1 MAVKSEAEILFKASH
16 RNARISA
23 RKARL
28 VMDLIRGQKAEKALV
43 RLEYCDRRASP
54 MIRKVLESAIANA
67 AQMSGVESENLV
79 VHEAYVDEGA
89 TMKRWRP
96 RSMGRAFPRLK
107 RSCHLSVALA
117 AVESEGVAPTADVEE
132 TITEEAVIE
141 EAVAEEAVAEEAVSE
156 EDAVDVAEDEV
167 EENDSGEEAEAGE
180 DEAGEDE
187 AGDDEAGDDE
197 ASEDAVVEDSPEE
210 DSPEEDGGADEA
222 ETEAGAAEEEDS
234 GGESDASEDSE
245 EKGDSES

>member
-79 VHEAYVDEGA
+79 VHAAYADEGA

-107 RSCHLSVALA
+107 RSCHLNVALA
-117 AVESEGVAPTADVEE
+117 AVESEGAAPTADVEE

-141 EAVAEEAVAEEAVSE
+141 EAAAEEAVAEEAVSE
-156 EDAVDVAEDEV
+156 GDAVDVAEEEV

-180 DEAGEDE
+180 DEA
-187 AGDDEAGDDE
+187 
-197 ASEDAVVEDSPEE
+197 SEDAVAEESPEE
-210 DSPEEDGGADEA
+210 DGADEA

-234 GGESDASEDSE
+234 GGESDASEDSKE
-245 EKGDSES
+245 EGDSES

>member
-16 RNARISA
+16 RNAGISA

-79 VHEAYVDEGA
+79 VHAAYADEGA

-117 AVESEGVAPTADVEE
+117 AVESEGAAPTADVEE

-141 EAVAEEAVAEEAVSE
+141 EAATEEAVAEEAVAEEE
-156 EDAVDVAEDEV
+156 AVDAAEDEV

-180 DEAGEDE
+180 DEA
-187 AGDDEAGDDE
+187 
-197 ASEDAVVEDSPEE
+197 SEDAGAEESPEE
-210 DSPEEDGGADEA
+210 DGADEA

-245 EKGDSES
+245 EEGDSES

>member
-79 VHEAYVDEGA
+79 VHQAYADEGA

-117 AVESEGVAPTADVEE
+117 AVESEGAAPAADVEE

-141 EAVAEEAVAEEAVSE
+141 EAAAEEAVAEEAVSE
-156 EDAVDVAEDEV
+156 GDAVDVAEEEV
-167 EENDSGEEAEAGE
+167 EENDSGEETDAGE
-180 DEAGEDE
+180 G
-187 AGDDEAGDDE
+187 E
-197 ASEDAVVEDSPEE
+197 ASEDAVAEDSPEE
-210 DSPEEDGGADEA
+210 DSSEEDSSEEDDGAD
-222 ETEAGAAEEEDS
+222 EAGAAEEEDS
-234 GGESDASEDSE
+234 GGESDASEDSK

>member
-16 RNARISA
+16 RNAGISA

-79 VHEAYVDEGA
+79 VHAAYADEGA

-117 AVESEGVAPTADVEE
+117 AVESEGAAPTADVEE

-141 EAVAEEAVAEEAVSE
+141 DTATEEAVAEETVSE
-156 EDAVDVAEDEV
+156 EEAVDAAEDEV

-180 DEAGEDE
+180 DEA
-187 AGDDEAGDDE
+187 
-197 ASEDAVVEDSPEE
+197 SEDAVAEESPEE
-210 DSPEEDGGADEA
+210 DGADEA

-245 EKGDSES
+245 EEGDSES

>member
-79 VHEAYVDEGA
+79 VHAAYADEGA

-117 AVESEGVAPTADVEE
+117 AVESEGAAPTADVEE

-141 EAVAEEAVAEEAVSE
+141 EVAAEEAVAEEAVSE
-156 EDAVDVAEDEV
+156 GDAVDVAEEEV
-167 EENDSGEEAEAGE
+167 EENDSGEETDAGE
-180 DEAGEDE
+180 
-187 AGDDEAGDDE
+187 DE
-197 ASEDAVVEDSPEE
+197 ASEDAVAE
-210 DSPEEDGGADEA
+210 DSPEEDGGADED

-234 GGESDASEDSE
+234 GGGSDASEDSE

>member
-79 VHEAYVDEGA
+79 VHAAYADEGA

-117 AVESEGVAPTADVEE
+117 AVESEGAAPTADVEE

-141 EAVAEEAVAEEAVSE
+141 EAAAEEAVAEEAVSE
-156 EDAVDVAEDEV
+156 GDAVDVAEEEV
-167 EENDSGEEAEAGE
+167 EENDSGEETDAGE
-180 DEAGEDE
+180 
-187 AGDDEAGDDE
+187 DE
-197 ASEDAVVEDSPEE
+197 ASEDAVAEDSSEG
-210 DSPEEDGGADEA
+210 DDGAD
-222 ETEAGAAEEEDS
+222 EAGAAEEEDS
-234 GGESDASEDSE
+234 GGESDASEDSKE
-245 EKGDSES
+245 EGDSER

>member
-16 RNARISA
+16 RNAGISA

-79 VHEAYVDEGA
+79 VHAAYADEGA

-117 AVESEGVAPTADVEE
+117 AVESEGAAPTADVEE

-141 EAVAEEAVAEEAVSE
+141 DTATEEAVAEETVSE
-156 EDAVDVAEDEV
+156 EEVVDAAEDEV

-180 DEAGEDE
+180 DEA
-187 AGDDEAGDDE
+187 
-197 ASEDAVVEDSPEE
+197 SEDAVAEDSPEE
-210 DSPEEDGGADEA
+210 DGADEA

-245 EKGDSES
+245 EEGDSES

>member
-16 RNARISA
+16 RNAGISA

-79 VHEAYVDEGA
+79 VHEAYADEGA

-107 RSCHLSVALA
+107 RSCHLNVALA
-117 AVESEGVAPTADVEE
+117 AVESEGAVPTADVEE

-141 EAVAEEAVAEEAVSE
+141 EAVAEEAVAEEE
-156 EDAVDVAEDEV
+156 AVDAAEDEV

-180 DEAGEDE
+180 DEA
-187 AGDDEAGDDE
+187 
-197 ASEDAVVEDSPEE
+197 SEDAVAEESPEE
-210 DSPEEDGGADEA
+210 DGADEA

-245 EKGDSES
+245 EEGDSES

>member
-167 EENDSGEEAEAGE
+167 EENDSGEEAEAG
-180 DEAGEDE
+180 
-187 AGDDEAGDDE
+187 DDEAGDDE

>member
-16 RNARISA
+16 RNAGISA

-79 VHEAYVDEGA
+79 VHAAYADEGA

-117 AVESEGVAPTADVEE
+117 AVESEGAVPTADVEE

-141 EAVAEEAVAEEAVSE
+141 EAATEEAVAEEAVAEEE
-156 EDAVDVAEDEV
+156 AVDAAEDEV

-180 DEAGEDE
+180 DEA
-187 AGDDEAGDDE
+187 
-197 ASEDAVVEDSPEE
+197 SEDAVAEESPEE
-210 DSPEEDGGADEA
+210 DGADEA

-245 EKGDSES
+245 EEGDSES

>member
-16 RNARISA
+16 RNAGISA

-79 VHEAYVDEGA
+79 VHAAYADEGA
-89 TMKRWRP
+89 TMKLWRP

-117 AVESEGVAPTADVEE
+117 AVESEGAAPTADVEE

-141 EAVAEEAVAEEAVSE
+141 EAATEEAVPEEAVSE
-156 EDAVDVAEDEV
+156 EGAVDAAEDEV

-180 DEAGEDE
+180 DD
-187 AGDDEAGDDE
+187 
-197 ASEDAVVEDSPEE
+197 ASEDAVAEESPEE
-210 DSPEEDGGADEA
+210 DGADEA

-245 EKGDSES
+245 EEGDSES

>member
-16 RNARISA
+16 RNAGISA

-79 VHEAYVDEGA
+79 VHAAYADEGA

-117 AVESEGVAPTADVEE
+117 AVESEGAVPTADVEE

-141 EAVAEEAVAEEAVSE
+141 EAVAEEAVAEEE
-156 EDAVDVAEDEV
+156 AVDVAEDEV

-180 DEAGEDE
+180 DEA
-187 AGDDEAGDDE
+187 
-197 ASEDAVVEDSPEE
+197 SEDAVAEESPEE
-210 DSPEEDGGADEA
+210 DGADEA

-245 EKGDSES
+245 KEGDSES

>member
-16 RNARISA
+16 RNAGISA

-79 VHEAYVDEGA
+79 VHAAYADEGA

-117 AVESEGVAPTADVEE
+117 AVESEGAAPTADVEE

-141 EAVAEEAVAEEAVSE
+141 DTATEEAVAEETVSE
-156 EDAVDVAEDEV
+156 EEAVDAAEDEV

-180 DEAGEDE
+180 DEA
-187 AGDDEAGDDE
+187 
-197 ASEDAVVEDSPEE
+197 SEDAGAEESPEE
-210 DSPEEDGGADEA
+210 DGADEA

-245 EKGDSES
+245 EEGDSES

>member
-1 MAVKSEAEILFKASH
+1 MAVKSETEILFKASH

-79 VHEAYVDEGA
+79 VHEAYADEGA

-107 RSCHLSVALA
+107 RSCHLNVALA
-117 AVESEGVAPTADVEE
+117 AVESEGTAPTADVEE

-141 EAVAEEAVAEEAVSE
+141 EAAAEEAVAEEAVSE
-156 EDAVDVAEDEV
+156 GDAVDVAEEEV
-167 EENDSGEEAEAGE
+167 EENDSGEETDAGE
-180 DEAGEDE
+180 
-187 AGDDEAGDDE
+187 DE
-197 ASEDAVVEDSPEE
+197 ASEDAVAEDSSEE
-210 DSPEEDGGADEA
+210 DSSEEDGGADE
-222 ETEAGAAEEEDS
+222 TGAAEEEDS

-245 EKGDSES
+245 EEGDSES

>member
-43 RLEYCDRRASP
+43 SLEYCDRRASP

-79 VHEAYVDEGA
+79 VHEAYADEGA

-141 EAVAEEAVAEEAVSE
+141 EAVAEEAVAEEE
-156 EDAVDVAEDEV
+156 AVDVAEDEV
-167 EENDSGEEAEAGE
+167 EENNSGEEAEAGE
-180 DEAGEDE
+180 DEA
-187 AGDDEAGDDE
+187 
-197 ASEDAVVEDSPEE
+197 SEDAVAEE
-210 DSPEEDGGADEA
+210 SPEEDGADAA

-245 EKGDSES
+245 EEGDSES

>member
-79 VHEAYVDEGA
+79 VHQAYADEGA

-117 AVESEGVAPTADVEE
+117 AVESEGAAPTADVEE

-141 EAVAEEAVAEEAVSE
+141 EAAAEEAVAEEAVSE
-156 EDAVDVAEDEV
+156 GDAVDVAEEEV
-167 EENDSGEEAEAGE
+167 EENDSGEETDAGE
-180 DEAGEDE
+180 G
-187 AGDDEAGDDE
+187 E
-197 ASEDAVVEDSPEE
+197 ASEDAVAEDSSEEDSPEE
-210 DSPEEDGGADEA
+210 DSSEEDSSEEDDGAD
-222 ETEAGAAEEEDS
+222 EAGAAEEEDS
-234 GGESDASEDSE
+234 GGESDASEDSK

>member
-79 VHEAYVDEGA
+79 VHQAYADEGA

-107 RSCHLSVALA
+107 RSCHLSGALA
-117 AVESEGVAPTADVEE
+117 AVESEGAAPAADVEE

-141 EAVAEEAVAEEAVSE
+141 EAAAEEAVAEEAVSE
-156 EDAVDVAEDEV
+156 GDAVDVAEEEV
-167 EENDSGEEAEAGE
+167 EENDSGEETDAGE
-180 DEAGEDE
+180 G
-187 AGDDEAGDDE
+187 E
-197 ASEDAVVEDSPEE
+197 ASEDAVAEDSPEE
-210 DSPEEDGGADEA
+210 DSPEEDSPEEDSSEEDDGAD
-222 ETEAGAAEEEDS
+222 EAGAAEEEDS
-234 GGESDASEDSE
+234 GGESDASEDSK

>member
-16 RNARISA
+16 RNAGISA

-79 VHEAYVDEGA
+79 VHEAYADEGA

-117 AVESEGVAPTADVEE
+117 AVESEGAAPTADVEE

-141 EAVAEEAVAEEAVSE
+141 EAATEEAVAEETVSE
-156 EDAVDVAEDEV
+156 EEAVDAAEDEV

-180 DEAGEDE
+180 DEA
-187 AGDDEAGDDE
+187 
-197 ASEDAVVEDSPEE
+197 SEDAVAEDSPEE
-210 DSPEEDGGADEA
+210 DSPEEDGADEA

-245 EKGDSES
+245 EEGDSES

>member
-16 RNARISA
+16 RNAGISA

-79 VHEAYVDEGA
+79 VHEAYADEGA

-117 AVESEGVAPTADVEE
+117 AVESEGAAPTADVEE

-141 EAVAEEAVAEEAVSE
+141 DTATEEAVAEEAVAEEE
-156 EDAVDVAEDEV
+156 AVDAAEDEV

-180 DEAGEDE
+180 DEA
-187 AGDDEAGDDE
+187 
-197 ASEDAVVEDSPEE
+197 SEDAVAEESPEE
-210 DSPEEDGGADEA
+210 DGADEA

-245 EKGDSES
+245 EEGDSES

>member
-79 VHEAYVDEGA
+79 VHAAYADEGA

-107 RSCHLSVALA
+107 RSCHLNVALA
-117 AVESEGVAPTADVEE
+117 AVESEGAAPTADVEE

-141 EAVAEEAVAEEAVSE
+141 EAAAEEAVAEEAVSE
-156 EDAVDVAEDEV
+156 GDAVDVAEEEV
-167 EENDSGEEAEAGE
+167 EENDSGEEADAGE
-180 DEAGEDE
+180 DET
-187 AGDDEAGDDE
+187 
-197 ASEDAVVEDSPEE
+197 SEDAVAEDSPEE
-210 DSPEEDGGADEA
+210 DSSEGDDGAD
-222 ETEAGAAEEEDS
+222 EAGAAEEEDS
-234 GGESDASEDSE
+234 GGESDASEDSKE
-245 EKGDSES
+245 EGDSES

>member
-79 VHEAYVDEGA
+79 VHAAYADEGA

-117 AVESEGVAPTADVEE
+117 AVESEGTAPTADVEE

-141 EAVAEEAVAEEAVSE
+141 EAAAEEAVAEEAVSE
-156 EDAVDVAEDEV
+156 GDAVDVAEEEV
-167 EENDSGEEAEAGE
+167 EENDSGEEADAGE
-180 DEAGEDE
+180 
-187 AGDDEAGDDE
+187 DE
-197 ASEDAVVEDSPEE
+197 ASEDAVAEDSPEE
-210 DSPEEDGGADEA
+210 DSSEEDSSEEDDGAD
-222 ETEAGAAEEEDS
+222 EAGAAEEEDS
-234 GGESDASEDSE
+234 GGESDASEDSKE
-245 EKGDSES
+245 EGDSER

>member
-1 MAVKSEAEILFKASH
+1 MAVKSKTEILFKASH

-79 VHEAYVDEGA
+79 VHKAYADEGA

-117 AVESEGVAPTADVEE
+117 AVESEGTAPTADVEE

-156 EDAVDVAEDEV
+156 GDAVDVAEEEV
-167 EENDSGEEAEAGE
+167 EENDSGEETDAGE
-180 DEAGEDE
+180 G
-187 AGDDEAGDDE
+187 E
-197 ASEDAVVEDSPEE
+197 ASEDAVAEDSSEE
-210 DSPEEDGGADEA
+210 DSSEEDGGADE
-222 ETEAGAAEEEDS
+222 TGATEEEDS

-245 EKGDSES
+245 EEGDSES

>member
-79 VHEAYVDEGA
+79 VHQAYADEGA

-117 AVESEGVAPTADVEE
+117 AVESEGAAPTADVEE

-141 EAVAEEAVAEEAVSE
+141 EAAAEEAVAEEAVSE
-156 EDAVDVAEDEV
+156 GDAVDVAEEEV
-167 EENDSGEEAEAGE
+167 EENDSGEEADAGE
-180 DEAGEDE
+180 G
-187 AGDDEAGDDE
+187 E
-197 ASEDAVVEDSPEE
+197 ASEDAVAEDSPEE
-210 DSPEEDGGADEA
+210 DSSEEDSSEEDDGAD
-222 ETEAGAAEEEDS
+222 EAGAAEEEDS
-234 GGESDASEDSE
+234 GGESDASEDSKE
-245 EKGDSES
+245 EGDSES

>member
-16 RNARISA
+16 RNAGISA

-79 VHEAYVDEGA
+79 VHAAYADEGA

-117 AVESEGVAPTADVEE
+117 AVESEGAVPTADVEE

-141 EAVAEEAVAEEAVSE
+141 EAVAEEAVAEEE
-156 EDAVDVAEDEV
+156 AVDVAEDEV
-167 EENDSGEEAEAGE
+167 EDNDSGEEAEAGE
-180 DEAGEDE
+180 DEA
-187 AGDDEAGDDE
+187 
-197 ASEDAVVEDSPEE
+197 SEDAGAEESPEE
-210 DSPEEDGGADEA
+210 DGADEA
-222 ETEAGAAEEEDS
+222 ETEAGVAEEEDS

-245 EKGDSES
+245 EEGDSES

>member
-167 EENDSGEEAEAGE
+167 EENDSGEEAEAG
-180 DEAGEDE
+180 DDE
-187 AGDDEAGDDE
+187 AGDDEAGEDE

>member
-16 RNARISA
+16 RNAGISA

-79 VHEAYVDEGA
+79 VHAAYADEGA

-117 AVESEGVAPTADVEE
+117 AVESEGAAPTADVEE

-141 EAVAEEAVAEEAVSE
+141 EAATEEAVPEEAVSE
-156 EDAVDVAEDEV
+156 EGAVDAAEDEV

-180 DEAGEDE
+180 DEA
-187 AGDDEAGDDE
+187 
-197 ASEDAVVEDSPEE
+197 SEDAVAEERPEE
-210 DSPEEDGGADEA
+210 DGADEA

-245 EKGDSES
+245 EEGDSES

>member
-1 MAVKSEAEILFKASH
+1 MRGREVLEHVQAFAEVGADRCFNDFAAGLGHQATHAGKLLHLTDIATSTGDGHQVH
-16 RNARISA
+16 R
-23 RKARL
+23 
-28 VMDLIRGQKAEKALV
+28 VE
-43 RLEYCDRRASP
+43 
-54 MIRKVLESAIANA
+54 VLESAIANA

-79 VHEAYVDEGA
+79 VHEAYADEGA

-96 RSMGRAFPRLK
+96 RSMGRAFPRFK

-141 EAVAEEAVAEEAVSE
+141 EAVAEEAVSE

-167 EENDSGEEAEAGE
+167 EENDSGEEADAGE
-180 DEAGEDE
+180 
-187 AGDDEAGDDE
+187 DE
-197 ASEDAVVEDSPEE
+197 ASEDAVAEDSPEE
-210 DSPEEDGGADEA
+210 DRPEEDRPEEDGGADED

-245 EKGDSES
+245 EEGDSES

>member
-79 VHEAYVDEGA
+79 VHAAYADEGA

-107 RSCHLSVALA
+107 RSCHLNVALA
-117 AVESEGVAPTADVEE
+117 AVESEGAAPTADVEE

-141 EAVAEEAVAEEAVSE
+141 EAAAEEAVAEEAVSE
-156 EDAVDVAEDEV
+156 GDAVDVAEEEV
-167 EENDSGEEAEAGE
+167 EENDSGQEAEAGE
-180 DEAGEDE
+180 DEA
-187 AGDDEAGDDE
+187 
-197 ASEDAVVEDSPEE
+197 SEDAVAEDSPEE
-210 DSPEEDGGADEA
+210 DGADEA

-245 EKGDSES
+245 EEGDSKS

>member
-16 RNARISA
+16 RNAGISA

-79 VHEAYVDEGA
+79 VHEAYADEGA

-117 AVESEGVAPTADVEE
+117 AVESEGAAPTADVEE

-141 EAVAEEAVAEEAVSE
+141 EAVAEEAVAEEE
-156 EDAVDVAEDEV
+156 AVDAAEDEV

-180 DEAGEDE
+180 DEA
-187 AGDDEAGDDE
+187 
-197 ASEDAVVEDSPEE
+197 SEDAVAEDSPEE
-210 DSPEEDGGADEA
+210 DSPEEDGADEA

-245 EKGDSES
+245 EEGDSES

>member
-16 RNARISA
+16 RNAGISA

-79 VHEAYVDEGA
+79 VHEAYADEGA

-117 AVESEGVAPTADVEE
+117 AVESEGAVPTADVEE
-132 TITEEAVIE
+132 TITEVAVIE
-141 EAVAEEAVAEEAVSE
+141 EAVAEEAVAEEE
-156 EDAVDVAEDEV
+156 AVDVAEDEV
-167 EENDSGEEAEAGE
+167 EENNSGEEAEAGE
-180 DEAGEDE
+180 DEA
-187 AGDDEAGDDE
+187 
-197 ASEDAVVEDSPEE
+197 SEDAVAEE
-210 DSPEEDGGADEA
+210 SPEEDGADAA

-245 EKGDSES
+245 EEGDSES

>member
-16 RNARISA
+16 RNAGISA

-79 VHEAYVDEGA
+79 VHEAYADEGA

-107 RSCHLSVALA
+107 RSCHLNVALA
-117 AVESEGVAPTADVEE
+117 AVESEGAVPTADVEE

-141 EAVAEEAVAEEAVSE
+141 EAVAEEAVAEEE
-156 EDAVDVAEDEV
+156 AVDVAEDEV

-180 DEAGEDE
+180 DEA
-187 AGDDEAGDDE
+187 
-197 ASEDAVVEDSPEE
+197 SEDAVAEE
-210 DSPEEDGGADEA
+210 SPEEDGADAA

-245 EKGDSES
+245 EEGDSES

>member
-16 RNARISA
+16 RNAGISA

-79 VHEAYVDEGA
+79 VHAAYADEGA

-117 AVESEGVAPTADVEE
+117 AVESEGAAPTADVEE

-141 EAVAEEAVAEEAVSE
+141 EAAAEEAVAEEAVAE
-156 EDAVDVAEDEV
+156 EEAVDVAEDEV

-180 DEAGEDE
+180 DEA
-187 AGDDEAGDDE
+187 
-197 ASEDAVVEDSPEE
+197 SEDAVAEESPEE
-210 DSPEEDGGADEA
+210 DGADEA

-245 EKGDSES
+245 EEGDSES

>member
-79 VHEAYVDEGA
+79 VHAAYADEGA

-117 AVESEGVAPTADVEE
+117 AVESEGAAPAADVEE

-141 EAVAEEAVAEEAVSE
+141 EAAAEEAVAEEAVSE
-156 EDAVDVAEDEV
+156 GDAVDVAEEEV
-167 EENDSGEEAEAGE
+167 EENDSGEEADAGE
-180 DEAGEDE
+180 G
-187 AGDDEAGDDE
+187 E
-197 ASEDAVVEDSPEE
+197 ASEDAVAEDSPEE
-210 DSPEEDGGADEA
+210 DSSEEDSSEEDSSEEDDGAD
-222 ETEAGAAEEEDS
+222 EAGAAEEEDS
-234 GGESDASEDSE
+234 GGESDASEDSK

>member
-16 RNARISA
+16 RNAGISA

-79 VHEAYVDEGA
+79 VHAAYADEGA

-96 RSMGRAFPRLK
+96 RARGSASPILK
-107 RSCHLSVALA
+107 RCCNIRIVLTDQV
-117 AVESEGVAPTADVEE
+117 
-132 TITEEAVIE
+132 
-141 EAVAEEAVAEEAVSE
+141 
-156 EDAVDVAEDEV
+156 
-167 EENDSGEEAEAGE
+167 
-180 DEAGEDE
+180 
-187 AGDDEAGDDE
+187 
-197 ASEDAVVEDSPEE
+197 
-210 DSPEEDGGADEA
+210 
-222 ETEAGAAEEEDS
+222 
-234 GGESDASEDSE
+234 
-245 EKGDSES
+245 

>member
-16 RNARISA
+16 RNAGISA

-79 VHEAYVDEGA
+79 VHAAYADEGA

-117 AVESEGVAPTADVEE
+117 AVESEGAAPTADVEE

-141 EAVAEEAVAEEAVSE
+141 ETATEEAVAEEAVAEEE
-156 EDAVDVAEDEV
+156 AVDAAEDEV

-180 DEAGEDE
+180 DEA
-187 AGDDEAGDDE
+187 
-197 ASEDAVVEDSPEE
+197 SEDAGVEESPEE
-210 DSPEEDGGADEA
+210 DGADEA

-245 EKGDSES
+245 EEGDSES

>member
-16 RNARISA
+16 RNAGISA

-79 VHEAYVDEGA
+79 VHEAYADEGA

-117 AVESEGVAPTADVEE
+117 AVESEGAAPTADVEE

-141 EAVAEEAVAEEAVSE
+141 EAATEEAVPEEAVSE
-156 EDAVDVAEDEV
+156 EGAVDAAEDEV

-180 DEAGEDE
+180 DEA
-187 AGDDEAGDDE
+187 
-197 ASEDAVVEDSPEE
+197 SEDAVAEESPEE
-210 DSPEEDGGADEA
+210 DGADEA

-245 EKGDSES
+245 EEGDSES

>member
-16 RNARISA
+16 RNAGISA

-79 VHEAYVDEGA
+79 VHAAYADEGA

-117 AVESEGVAPTADVEE
+117 AVESEGAAPTADVEE

-141 EAVAEEAVAEEAVSE
+141 EAATEEAVPEEAVSE
-156 EDAVDVAEDEV
+156 EGAVDAAEDEV

-180 DEAGEDE
+180 DEA
-187 AGDDEAGDDE
+187 
-197 ASEDAVVEDSPEE
+197 SEDAVAEESPEE
-210 DSPEEDGGADEA
+210 DGADEA

>member
-16 RNARISA
+16 RNAGISA

-43 RLEYCDRRASP
+43 RVEYCDRRASP

-79 VHEAYVDEGA
+79 VHAAYADEGA

-117 AVESEGVAPTADVEE
+117 AVESEGAAPTADVEE

-141 EAVAEEAVAEEAVSE
+141 EAVAEEAVSE
-156 EDAVDVAEDEV
+156 EGAVDAAEDEV

-180 DEAGEDE
+180 DEA
-187 AGDDEAGDDE
+187 
-197 ASEDAVVEDSPEE
+197 SEDAVAEESPEE
-210 DSPEEDGGADEA
+210 DGADEA

-245 EKGDSES
+245 EEGDSES